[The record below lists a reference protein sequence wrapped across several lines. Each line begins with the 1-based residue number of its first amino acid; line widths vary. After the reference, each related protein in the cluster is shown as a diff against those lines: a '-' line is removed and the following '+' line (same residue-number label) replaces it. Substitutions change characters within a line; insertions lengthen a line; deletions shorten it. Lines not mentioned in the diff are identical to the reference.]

1 MNEDQLVAMHPRLY
15 HMAELG
21 SWPSIER
28 HGLLSTK
35 ALIELF
41 EVDEG
46 LSLRLTRERRPEK
59 VTLQHRQLGSAVIRD
74 NKPIHD
80 SLLDRCLEGMDK
92 EDWYDLLNGRV
103 FFWLT
108 RRQLEKFLCAQTY
121 RSEEHTVLTLS
132 TARLLERQ
140 RDDVRLSPI
149 NSGATHPGSLSPRGV
164 GTFASIGDYSIE
176 QYSYRRRDERIREL
190 AVINAV
196 SQVADLVIDVE
207 DTKCPK

>member
-1 MNEDQLVAMHPRLY
+1 MNEDKLVAMHPRLY

-35 ALIELF
+35 ALVELF
-41 EVDEG
+41 EVDERRR
-46 LSLRLTRERRPEK
+46 LTLTRERRPTK
-59 VTLQHRQLGSAVIRD
+59 VTIQHSQLGSAVIRD

-80 SLLDRCLEGMDK
+80 SLLERCLEGMGK
-92 EDWYDLLNGRV
+92 EDWYELLNGRV

-108 RRQLEKFLCAQTY
+108 RRQLETFLCARAY
-121 RSEEHTVLTLS
+121 KSEEHTVLTLS

-149 NSGATHPGSLSPRGV
+149 NSGATHPGSLPPRGV
-164 GTFASIGDYSIE
+164 GTFASIGDYNIE
-176 QYSYRRRDERIREL
+176 RYSYRRPDERIREL
-190 AVINAV
+190 AVINSV
-196 SQVADLVIDVE
+196 PRVADLVIDVE
-207 DTKCPK
+207 DTKCPR